1 KVTGLNRVIVSKKS
15 LADPAAGL
23 YCLELDP
30 TGANQYVLEFCN
42 SSIVYW
48 STGEWNG
55 QFFNSIPE
63 MSGRTLFDFKFINN
77 NQEKYFVFNLL
88 EKDLITVCFLDI
100 SGQMKQLLWLENK
113 QEWATIYT
121 LPKDLCDIYATCGPF
136 TVCNSNALQV
146 CDCIKGFSVRSPK
159 DWELEDRAGGCIRNT
174 PLDCGTKNQSRT
186 ATTDKFY
193 SLPGIGLPTEANI
206 IEAARTADQCALA
219 CQNNCSCTAYS
230 YATVI
235 WRYKRKQFT
244 APTNNVQGGN
254 GIVSFKYSVLQHAT
268 KNFSEKLGEGGF
280 GAVFKG
286 FLGGSTPIAVKKLGG
301 DRQSEKQ
308 FRAENHTTIL
318 NWSTRYQIALGVAR
332 GLAYL
337 HESCRDCII
346 HCDIKPENILLD
358 GSFVPKIA
366 DFGMAKFVGRDFS
379 RRNSCKQ
386 DTSDDD
392 HAAYFPVQVANEL
405 LEGDVRSLLDN
416 KLLDDVNLDEA
427 ERISKVACWCVQEN
441 ESNRPTMGEVVQI
454 VEGSIENFTVSNQNS
469 TEAKSEPFRPRS
481 VTFVQ
486 TTASPAPT
494 SSMIVPSQSRFGQG
508 FEIGLAFPARC
519 HQKIFPLGGVQSE
532 NQCASKT
539 ERHLTPG

>member
-1 KVTGLNRVIVSKKS
+1 MHPNSSNVLWQSFDYPTDVMLIGAKFGLDKVTGLNRVIVSKKS

-230 YATVI
+230 YGNRCSV
-235 WRYKRKQFT
+235 WYDDLL
-244 APTNNVQGGN
+244 NVR
-254 GIVSFKYSVLQHAT
+254 V
-268 KNFSEKLGEGGF
+268 
-280 GAVFKG
+280 
-286 FLGGSTPIAVKKLGG
+286 
-301 DRQSEKQ
+301 
-308 FRAENHTTIL
+308 
-318 NWSTRYQIALGVAR
+318 
-332 GLAYL
+332 
-337 HESCRDCII
+337 
-346 HCDIKPENILLD
+346 
-358 GSFVPKIA
+358 
-366 DFGMAKFVGRDFS
+366 
-379 RRNSCKQ
+379 
-386 DTSDDD
+386 
-392 HAAYFPVQVANEL
+392 
-405 LEGDVRSLLDN
+405 
-416 KLLDDVNLDEA
+416 
-427 ERISKVACWCVQEN
+427 
-441 ESNRPTMGEVVQI
+441 
-454 VEGSIENFTVSNQNS
+454 
-469 TEAKSEPFRPRS
+469 
-481 VTFVQ
+481 
-486 TTASPAPT
+486 
-494 SSMIVPSQSRFGQG
+494 
-508 FEIGLAFPARC
+508 
-519 HQKIFPLGGVQSE
+519 
-532 NQCASKT
+532 
-539 ERHLTPG
+539 

>member
-1 KVTGLNRVIVSKKS
+1 VSARLQKCLKESTSRCNDAACIFFNHVKRHISWHQHPQTPKSHSSFLSSSFTMLRTFIILVPLLFSIHSPACSAATDTISAGEALPKDEKLVSRNGRFALGFFHPDTDSKFFPRHTLKHWYLGIWFDKIPVLTPIWIANRENPIVGHHRVTKLTIASDGNLAIFNQATRSTVWSTHASITAKKTMVVLQDNGNLILRDASNSSNVLWQSFDYPTDVMLIGAKFGLDKVTGLNRVIVSKKS

-230 YATVI
+230 YGNRCSV
-235 WRYKRKQFT
+235 WYDDLL
-244 APTNNVQGGN
+244 NVR
-254 GIVSFKYSVLQHAT
+254 V
-268 KNFSEKLGEGGF
+268 
-280 GAVFKG
+280 
-286 FLGGSTPIAVKKLGG
+286 
-301 DRQSEKQ
+301 
-308 FRAENHTTIL
+308 
-318 NWSTRYQIALGVAR
+318 
-332 GLAYL
+332 
-337 HESCRDCII
+337 
-346 HCDIKPENILLD
+346 
-358 GSFVPKIA
+358 
-366 DFGMAKFVGRDFS
+366 
-379 RRNSCKQ
+379 
-386 DTSDDD
+386 
-392 HAAYFPVQVANEL
+392 
-405 LEGDVRSLLDN
+405 
-416 KLLDDVNLDEA
+416 
-427 ERISKVACWCVQEN
+427 
-441 ESNRPTMGEVVQI
+441 
-454 VEGSIENFTVSNQNS
+454 
-469 TEAKSEPFRPRS
+469 
-481 VTFVQ
+481 
-486 TTASPAPT
+486 
-494 SSMIVPSQSRFGQG
+494 
-508 FEIGLAFPARC
+508 
-519 HQKIFPLGGVQSE
+519 
-532 NQCASKT
+532 
-539 ERHLTPG
+539 